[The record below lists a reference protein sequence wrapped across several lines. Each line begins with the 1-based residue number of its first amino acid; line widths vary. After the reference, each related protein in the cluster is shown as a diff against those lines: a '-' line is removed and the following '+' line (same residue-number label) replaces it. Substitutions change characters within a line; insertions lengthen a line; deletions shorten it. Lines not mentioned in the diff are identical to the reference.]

1 MEEDLIRNHVKKVN
15 KIIVIS
21 LLVVILCHIGY
32 VAMNITPMKNILR
45 IVLLGV
51 VNLVCIVLNK
61 SDRNYKVVKYINVI
75 GIMTLA
81 ITYNTFNTMTIW
93 IMVAAVTS
101 AGMYFDEKYFKKM
114 FLIANIF
121 EILVQV
127 SLVEKDIME
136 FINSVIA
143 INLVLV
149 IIYCI
154 TRWSSELRQKS
165 KDEAD
170 SAKELLKKLQGTLNI
185 IETNTTTLNEHI
197 NENTHN
203 LQLVNESSHDLT
215 QTINDVALGISE
227 EANSLSQINEMMKD
241 AEEKVSYTYK
251 ISQETGN
258 VSNKS
263 RTAVKDSTQMIK
275 DMNEQM
281 SGIQSAVLSA
291 MNGVQ
296 DLITNS
302 NVINDFLK
310 GIESIAQQTNLLALN
325 ASIEAAR
332 AGEAGKGFAVV
343 AEEVRKLAEE
353 SGSVAG
359 EINTII
365 MQMQNMTQK
374 VLNEVSN
381 VKNVSEKGVE
391 TARKVDGTLK
401 NLESAF
407 EDIDTNLLDN
417 LNNIENIKSL
427 FVNILSETTS
437 ISNIAQEHSAS
448 TEEVLSITE
457 QQNEK
462 INDISLV
469 MKSIQSLSEEL
480 RSLVNN

>member
-45 IVLLGV
+45 IVLLGG

-203 LQLVNESSHDLT
+203 LQLVNESSYDLT

-263 RTAVKDSTQMIK
+263 RTVVKDSTQMIK

-310 GIESIAQQTNLLALN
+310 GIESIAQQTNLL
-325 ASIEAAR
+325 
-332 AGEAGKGFAVV
+332 
-343 AEEVRKLAEE
+343 
-353 SGSVAG
+353 
-359 EINTII
+359 
-365 MQMQNMTQK
+365 

-391 TARKVDGTLK
+391 TARRVDGTFK